1 LKHEISSPH
10 FPATLPGDTRGCY
23 DAAGSHAVTQETK
36 FILNYIGGKFIRGK
50 REFADI
56 NPADGSVIAQV
67 SEADKDL
74 VDDAV
79 GAARRALQG
88 EWGRFGVRERAARLH
103 RVADAI
109 EARFDCFVAAEVAD
123 TGKPVALASKLDV
136 PRAAANFRVFADL
149 IKTAGLESFQTET
162 PDGKSALN
170 YAIRKPLGVIGIITP
185 WNLPLLLLTWK
196 VAPALACGNTVV
208 VKPSEET
215 PATATLLAEVMKTA
229 GIPDGVY
236 NVVHGF
242 GPNSAGEFLTQH
254 PDVNAVTF
262 TGESQ
267 TGSAIMKTVA
277 TSVKPVSFELGG
289 KNAAI
294 VFADCDFEETV
305 NGMSEAVFL
314 NTGQVCLCAERVYVE
329 RSIFDRFVEALKGK
343 AESLRL
349 GSPLDA
355 NTNLGP
361 LISAQHRE
369 KVLAYYRL
377 AREEGATVVTGGG
390 VPEFDS
396 ALDRGFYVQPTIY
409 TGLRESAR
417 CVKEEIFGPVCHVAP
432 FETEEEAVS
441 LANDTKYGLAAS
453 IWTTNLK
460 RGHRVAQQM
469 NAGIT
474 WVNCWFL
481 RDLRTP
487 FGGVGLSGIGREGG
501 MHSLNF
507 YSELNNICIR
517 L

>member
-1 LKHEISSPH
+1 M
-10 FPATLPGDTRGCY
+10 
-23 DAAGSHAVTQETK
+23 TQEIK
-36 FILNYIGGKFIRGK
+36 SILNFIGGEFVRGK
-50 REFADI
+50 REFADV

-67 SEADKDL
+67 SEADQGL

-79 GAARRALQG
+79 HAARAALKG
-88 EWGRFGVRERAARLH
+88 EWGRLGVRERAARLH

-109 EARFDCFVAAEVAD
+109 EARFDCFVDAEVAD
-123 TGKPVALASKLDV
+123 TGKPVALAAKLDV

-170 YAIRKPLGVIGIITP
+170 YAVRKPLGVIGIITP

-196 VAPALACGNTVV
+196 VAPALACGNAVV

-215 PATATLLAEVMKTA
+215 PATATLLAAVMKTA

-236 NVVHGF
+236 NVVHGY

-262 TGESQ
+262 TGESR
-267 TGSAIMKTVA
+267 TGAAIMRTVA
-277 TSVKPVSFELGG
+277 ASVKPVSFELGG

-294 VFADCDFEETV
+294 VFADCDFEETAH
-305 NGMSEAVFL
+305 GISEAVFL

-329 RSIFDRFVEALKGK
+329 RSIFDRFVEALKNK

-349 GSPLDA
+349 GSPLDKD
-355 NTNLGP
+355 TNLGP

-369 KVLAYYRL
+369 KVLSYYRL

-390 VPEFDS
+390 VPKFGN
-396 ALDRGFYVQPTIY
+396 ALDGGFFMQPTIY
-409 TGLRESAR
+409 TGLKESAR

-432 FETEEEAVS
+432 FDSEEEAVG

-460 RGHRVAQQM
+460 RGHRVAQHM

>member
-1 LKHEISSPH
+1 VKL
-10 FPATLPGDTRGCY
+10 
-23 DAAGSHAVTQETK
+23 
-36 FILNYIGGKFIRGK
+36 ILNYIDGQFVRGK
-50 REFADI
+50 REFADV

-67 SEADKDL
+67 TEADQGL

-79 GAARRALQG
+79 SAARRALRG
-88 EWGRFGVRERAARLH
+88 EWSRLGVRDRAARLH
-103 RVADAI
+103 KIADAI

-136 PRAAANFRVFADL
+136 PRAAANFRAFADL

-170 YAIRKPLGVIGIITP
+170 YAVRKPLGVVGIITP

-215 PATATLLAEVMKTA
+215 PATATLLAEVMKEA
-229 GIPDGVY
+229 GIPDGVF

-267 TGSAIMKTVA
+267 TGAAIMKTVA
-277 TSVKPVSFELGG
+277 ATVKPVSFELGG

-294 VFADCDFEETV
+294 VFADCDFEEAV
-305 NGMSEAVFL
+305 GGIAEAVFL
-314 NTGQVCLCAERVYVE
+314 NTGQVCLCAERVYIE
-329 RSIFDRFVEALKGK
+329 RGIFDRFVGALKGK
-343 AESLRL
+343 AETLQI
-349 GSPLDA
+349 GSPLEQTTD
-355 NTNLGP
+355 LGP

-369 KVLAYYRL
+369 KVLSYYRL
-377 AREEGATVVTGGG
+377 AREEGAAVVTGGG
-390 VPEFDS
+390 IPQFGN
-396 ALDRGFYVQPTIY
+396 ALDKGFYVEPTIY
-409 TGLRESAR
+409 TGLPESAR
-417 CVKEEIFGPVCHVAP
+417 CAKEEIFGPVCHVAP
-432 FETEEEAVS
+432 FDSEEEAVS
-441 LANDTKYGLAAS
+441 MANDTKYGLAAS

-469 NAGIT
+469 NVGIT

-507 YSELNNICIR
+507 YSELNNVCIR

>member
-1 LKHEISSPH
+1 MRRGSCRLKS
-10 FPATLPGDTRGCY
+10 
-23 DAAGSHAVTQETK
+23 
-36 FILNYIGGKFIRGK
+36 ILNHIDGRFVRGK
-50 REFADI
+50 REFTDL

-67 SEADKDL
+67 AEADQGL

-79 GAARRALQG
+79 QAARNALRG
-88 EWGRFGVRERAARLH
+88 EWGRVAIRERAAQLH

-109 EARFDCFVAAEVAD
+109 EARFDGFVAAEVAD
-123 TGKPVALASKLDV
+123 TGKPVALASRLDV
-136 PRAAANFRVFADL
+136 PRAAANFRVFADV
-149 IKTAGLESFQTET
+149 IKTAPLEAFQTET
-162 PDGKSALN
+162 LDGKNALN
-170 YAIRKPLGVIGIITP
+170 YAVRKPLGVVAIITP

-215 PATATLLAEVMKTA
+215 PATATLLAEVMKAA

-254 PDVNAVTF
+254 NEVNAVTF

-267 TGSAIMKTVA
+267 TGAAIMKTVA
-277 TSVKPVSFELGG
+277 ASVKPVSFELGG

-294 VFADCDFEETV
+294 LFADCDFEEAV
-305 NGMSEAVFL
+305 NGISEAVFL

-329 RSIFDRFVEALKGK
+329 RTIYDRFVDALKRK
-343 AESLRL
+343 AEGLHL
-349 GSPLDA
+349 GSPLEKTTD
-355 NTNLGP
+355 LGP

-369 KVLAYYRL
+369 KVLSYYRL
-377 AREEGATVVTGGG
+377 AREEGATLVTGGG
-390 VPEFDS
+390 IPEFGN
-396 ALDRGFYVQPTIY
+396 ALDKGFYVQPTIY
-409 TGLRESAR
+409 TGLPESAR
-417 CVKEEIFGPVCHVAP
+417 CVREEIFGPVCHVAP
-432 FETEEEAVS
+432 FDTEEEAIN
-441 LANDTKYGLAAS
+441 LANDTNYGLAAS

-469 NAGIT
+469 NVGIT

-487 FGGVGLSGIGREGG
+487 FGGMGLSGIGREGG

>member
-1 LKHEISSPH
+1 L
-10 FPATLPGDTRGCY
+10 
-23 DAAGSHAVTQETK
+23 K
-36 FILNYIGGKFIRGK
+36 FIQNYIDGKFVGGSRQ
-50 REFADI
+50 FADV
-56 NPADGSVIAQV
+56 NPADGTVTAQV
-67 SEADKDL
+67 VEADEDL
-74 VDDAV
+74 VDGAV
-79 GAARRALQG
+79 RAARKALRG
-88 EWGRFGVRERAARLH
+88 EWGHLSVRERAARLH
-103 RVADAI
+103 KVADAI

-123 TGKPVALASKLDV
+123 TGKPISLASKLDV

-149 IKTAGLESFQTET
+149 IKVAGLESFQTET

-170 YAIRKPLGVIGIITP
+170 YAVRKPLGVVGIITP

-215 PATATLLAEVMKTA
+215 PATATLLAEAMQEA
-229 GIPDGVY
+229 GIPNGVY

-242 GPNSAGEFLTQH
+242 GPNSAGEFLTRH
-254 PDVNAVTF
+254 ADVNAVTF

-267 TGSAIMKTVA
+267 TGAAIMKTVSA
-277 TSVKPVSFELGG
+277 SVKPVSFELGG

-294 VFADCDFEETV
+294 IFADCDFDEAV
-305 NGMSEAVFL
+305 AGMSDAVFL

-329 RSIFDRFVEALKGK
+329 RPIFERFLEALKCK
-343 AESLRL
+343 AESLCL
-349 GSPLDA
+349 GSPLEA
-355 NTNLGP
+355 ATEMGP

-369 KVLAYYRL
+369 KVLSYYRL

-390 VPEFDS
+390 VPQFGG

-409 TGLRESAR
+409 TGLPETAR
-417 CVKEEIFGPVCHVAP
+417 CVKEEVFGPVCHVAP
-432 FETEEEAVS
+432 FDSEEEAVS
-441 LANDTKYGLAAS
+441 MANDTRYGLAAS

-469 NAGIT
+469 NVGIT

-501 MHSLNF
+501 VHSLNF

>member
-1 LKHEISSPH
+1 LKS
-10 FPATLPGDTRGCY
+10 
-23 DAAGSHAVTQETK
+23 
-36 FILNYIGGKFIRGK
+36 ILNYIDGQFVRGK
-50 REFADI
+50 RSFVDL

-67 SEADKDL
+67 AEADQEL

-79 GAARRALQG
+79 RAARKALQG
-88 EWGRFGVRERAARLH
+88 EWGRLGIRERAARLH
-103 RVADAI
+103 KVADAI

-136 PRAAANFRVFADL
+136 PRAAANFRVFADV
-149 IKTAGLESFQTET
+149 IKTAALESFQTET
-162 PDGKSALN
+162 LDGKNALN
-170 YAIRKPLGVIGIITP
+170 YAVRKPLGVVGIITP

-196 VAPALACGNTVV
+196 VAPALACGNAVV

-215 PATATLLAEVMKTA
+215 PATATLLAEAMKDA
-229 GIPDGVY
+229 GVPDGVY

-242 GPNSAGEFLTQH
+242 GPSSAGEFLTQH

-267 TGSAIMKTVA
+267 TGAAIMKTVA
-277 TSVKPVSFELGG
+277 ASVKPVSFELGG

-294 VFADCDFEETV
+294 VFADCDSADAV
-305 NGMSEAVFL
+305 DGISDAVFL

-329 RSIFDRFVEALKGK
+329 RTIFEKFVEALKRK
-343 AESLRL
+343 AESLRI
-349 GSPLDA
+349 GSPLEK
-355 NTNLGP
+355 TTELGP
-361 LISAQHRE
+361 LISSQHRE
-369 KVLAYYRL
+369 KVLSYYRL
-377 AREEGATVVTGGG
+377 AREEGAEAIIGGG
-390 VPEFDS
+390 IPQFGNV
-396 ALDRGFYVQPTIY
+396 LDHGFYVQPTIY
-409 TGLRESAR
+409 TGLPESAR

-432 FETEEEAVS
+432 FDTEEEAVS
-441 LANDTKYGLAAS
+441 MANDTKYGLAAS

-469 NAGIT
+469 NVGMT

>member
-1 LKHEISSPH
+1 MRRGSCQLKS
-10 FPATLPGDTRGCY
+10 
-23 DAAGSHAVTQETK
+23 
-36 FILNYIGGKFIRGK
+36 ILNYIDGRFVSGR
-50 REFADI
+50 REFADV

-67 SEADKDL
+67 TEADQAL

-79 GAARRALQG
+79 RAARKALRG
-88 EWGRFGVRERAARLH
+88 EWGRLAIGERAARLH
-103 RVADAI
+103 KVADAI

-123 TGKPVALASKLDV
+123 TGKPVALASRLDV
-136 PRAAANFRVFADL
+136 PRAAANFRVFADV

-162 PDGKSALN
+162 PDGKNALN
-170 YAIRKPLGVIGIITP
+170 YAVRKPLGVVAIITP

-215 PATATLLAEVMKTA
+215 PATATLLAEVMKAA
-229 GIPDGVY
+229 GIPAGVY

-254 PDVNAVTF
+254 NDVNAVTF

-267 TGSAIMKTVA
+267 TGAAIMKTVA
-277 TSVKPVSFELGG
+277 ASVKPVSFELGG

-294 VFADCDFEETV
+294 VFADCDFEEAV
-305 NGMSEAVFL
+305 NEISEAVFL

-329 RSIFDRFVEALKGK
+329 CAIYDRFVDALRRK
-343 AESLRL
+343 AERLRL
-349 GSPLDA
+349 GSPLEKATD
-355 NTNLGP
+355 LGP

-369 KVLAYYRL
+369 KVLSYYRL
-377 AREEGATVVTGGG
+377 AREEGATSVTGGG
-390 VPEFDS
+390 IPEFGN
-396 ALDRGFYVQPTIY
+396 ALDKGFYVQPTIY
-409 TGLRESAR
+409 TGLPESAR

-432 FETEEEAVS
+432 FDTEEEAVS
-441 LANDTKYGLAAS
+441 MANDTKYGLAAS
-453 IWTTNLK
+453 IWTMNLK
-460 RGHRVAQQM
+460 RGHRVARQM
-469 NAGIT
+469 NVGIT

-487 FGGVGLSGIGREGG
+487 FGGMGLSGIGREGG
-501 MHSLNF
+501 QHSLNF

>member
-1 LKHEISSPH
+1 VKS
-10 FPATLPGDTRGCY
+10 
-23 DAAGSHAVTQETK
+23 
-36 FILNYIGGKFIRGK
+36 ILNYIDGQFVRGK
-50 REFADI
+50 QEFADV
-56 NPADGSVIAQV
+56 NPADGSLIAQV
-67 SEADKDL
+67 TEADHGL

-79 GAARRALQG
+79 QAARKALRG
-88 EWGRFGVRERAARLH
+88 GWGRLAIRERAARLYK
-103 RVADAI
+103 VADAI

-136 PRAAANFRVFADL
+136 PRAAANFRAFADL
-149 IKTAGLESFQTET
+149 IKTAGLESFQTDT

-170 YAIRKPLGVIGIITP
+170 YAVRKPLGVVGIITP

-215 PATATLLAEVMKTA
+215 PATATLLAEAMKEV

-242 GPNSAGEFLTQH
+242 GPNSAGEFLTKH

-267 TGSAIMKTVA
+267 TGAAIMKTVA
-277 TSVKPVSFELGG
+277 ASVKPVSFELGG

-305 NGMSEAVFL
+305 SGVAEAVFL
-314 NTGQVCLCAERVYVE
+314 NTGQVCLCAERVYIE
-329 RSIFDRFVEALKGK
+329 RAIFDRFVQSLKLK
-343 AESLRL
+343 AESLRV
-349 GSPLDA
+349 GSPLEKS
-355 NTNLGP
+355 TELGP
-361 LISAQHRE
+361 LISSQHRE
-369 KVLAYYRL
+369 KVLSYYQL
-377 AREEGATVVTGGG
+377 ARQEGASLITGGG
-390 VPEFDS
+390 TPQFGN
-396 ALDRGFYVQPTIY
+396 ALDQGFYVQPTIY
-409 TGLRESAR
+409 TGLPESAR

-432 FETEEEAVS
+432 FDTEGAAVS
-441 LANDTKYGLAAS
+441 MANDTKYGLAAS

-469 NAGIT
+469 NVGIT

-507 YSELNNICIR
+507 YSELNNVCIR
-517 L
+517 F

>member
-1 LKHEISSPH
+1 VPLKS
-10 FPATLPGDTRGCY
+10 
-23 DAAGSHAVTQETK
+23 
-36 FILNYIGGKFIRGK
+36 ILNYIDGQFVRGT
-50 REFADI
+50 REFADV

-67 SEADKDL
+67 SEADESL

-79 GAARRALQG
+79 QAARKAVRG
-88 EWGRFGVRERAARLH
+88 EWGRSTIRERAARLH
-103 RVADAI
+103 KVADAI

-123 TGKPVALASKLDV
+123 TGKPVALASRLDV
-136 PRAAANFRVFADL
+136 PRAAANFRAFADL
-149 IKTAGLESFQTET
+149 IKTAGVESFYTET
-162 PDGKSALN
+162 PDGKNALN
-170 YAIRKPLGVIGIITP
+170 YAVRKPLGVVGIITP

-196 VAPALACGNTVV
+196 VAPALACGNSVV

-215 PATATLLAEVMKTA
+215 PATATLLAEVMKQA

-242 GPNSAGEFLTQH
+242 GPNSAGEFLTRH
-254 PDVNAVTF
+254 SDVNAVTF

-267 TGSAIMKTVA
+267 TGAAIMKIVSA
-277 TSVKPVSFELGG
+277 TVKPVSFELGG

-294 VFADCDFEETV
+294 VFADCDFEETA
-305 NGMSEAVFL
+305 NGVSEAVFL

-329 RSIFDRFVEALKGK
+329 RAIFDRFVDALKGS
-343 AESLRL
+343 AESLHI
-349 GSPLDA
+349 GSPLERK
-355 NTNLGP
+355 TELGP
-361 LISAQHRE
+361 VISSQHRE
-369 KVLAYYRL
+369 KVLSYYKL
-377 AREEGATVVTGGG
+377 AREEGATLITGGG
-390 VPEFDS
+390 VPEFGS
-396 ALDRGFYVQPTIY
+396 ALDEGFYAQPTIY

-432 FETEEEAVS
+432 FDTEEEAVS
-441 LANDTKYGLAAS
+441 MANDTKYGLAAS

-469 NAGIT
+469 NVGIT

>member
-1 LKHEISSPH
+1 MKS
-10 FPATLPGDTRGCY
+10 
-23 DAAGSHAVTQETK
+23 
-36 FILNYIGGKFIRGK
+36 ILNFIDGQFVAGKS
-50 REFADI
+50 EFADV

-67 SEADKDL
+67 AEADQSL

-79 GAARRALQG
+79 LAARKAFRV
-88 EWGRFGVRERAARLH
+88 WGQLSIRERAARLH

-109 EARFDCFVAAEVAD
+109 ESRFDCFVAAEVTD
-123 TGKPVALASKLDV
+123 TGKPLALASKLDV
-136 PRAAANFRVFADL
+136 PRAMANFRAFADA
-149 IKTAGLESFQTET
+149 IKAAGLESFQTET

-170 YAIRKPLGVIGIITP
+170 YAVRKPLGVVGIITP

-215 PATATLLAEVMKTA
+215 PATATLLAEVMKEA

-242 GPNSAGEFLTQH
+242 GPNSAGEFLTKH

-267 TGSAIMKTVA
+267 TGAAIMKTVA
-277 TSVKPVSFELGG
+277 ASVKPVSFELGG

-305 NGMSEAVFL
+305 NAVSEAVFL

-329 RSIFDRFVEALKGK
+329 RQISDRFLGALKLK
-343 AESLRL
+343 AEGLRL
-349 GSPLDA
+349 GSPLESTTD
-355 NTNLGP
+355 LGA
-361 LISAQHRE
+361 LISSRHRE
-369 KVLAYYRL
+369 KVLSYYRL
-377 AREEGATVVTGGG
+377 AREEGASLVTGGG
-390 VPEFDS
+390 IPKFGNV
-396 ALDRGFYVQPTIY
+396 LDNGFYVQPTIY
-409 TGLRESAR
+409 TGLPESAR
-417 CVKEEIFGPVCHVAP
+417 CVKEEIFGPVCHIAP
-432 FETEEEAVS
+432 FDTEEEAVS
-441 LANDTKYGLAAS
+441 MANDTKYGLAAS
-453 IWTTNLK
+453 IWTTNLT
-460 RGHRVAQQM
+460 RGHRVAQRM
-469 NAGIT
+469 NVGIT

>member
-1 LKHEISSPH
+1 MR
-10 FPATLPGDTRGCY
+10 RGS
-23 DAAGSHAVTQETK
+23 GLVKS
-36 FILNYIGGKFIRGK
+36 ILNYIDGQFVRGK
-50 REFADI
+50 QEFADV
-56 NPADGSVIAQV
+56 NPADGSLIAQV
-67 SEADKDL
+67 TEADHGL

-79 GAARRALQG
+79 QAARKALRG
-88 EWGRFGVRERAARLH
+88 GWGRLAIRERAARLYK
-103 RVADAI
+103 VADAI

-136 PRAAANFRVFADL
+136 PRAAANFRAFADL
-149 IKTAGLESFQTET
+149 IKTAGLESFQTDT

-170 YAIRKPLGVIGIITP
+170 YAVRKPLGVVGIITP

-215 PATATLLAEVMKTA
+215 PATATLLAEAMKEV

-242 GPNSAGEFLTQH
+242 GPNSAGEFLTKH

-267 TGSAIMKTVA
+267 TGAAIMKTVA
-277 TSVKPVSFELGG
+277 ASVKPVSFELGG

-305 NGMSEAVFL
+305 SGVAEAVFL

-329 RSIFDRFVEALKGK
+329 RAIFDRFVQSLKLK
-343 AESLRL
+343 AESLRV
-349 GSPLDA
+349 GSPLEKS
-355 NTNLGP
+355 TQLGP
-361 LISAQHRE
+361 LISSQHRE
-369 KVLAYYRL
+369 KVLSYYQL
-377 AREEGATVVTGGG
+377 ARQEGASLITGGG
-390 VPEFDS
+390 TPQFGN
-396 ALDRGFYVQPTIY
+396 ALDQGFYVQPTIY
-409 TGLRESAR
+409 TGLPESAR

-432 FETEEEAVS
+432 FDTEGAAVS
-441 LANDTKYGLAAS
+441 MANDTKYGLAAS

-469 NAGIT
+469 NVGIT

-507 YSELNNICIR
+507 YSELNNVCIR